1 MLASIEYIDGK
12 EDIEPLDWKPIP
24 DLVSHWIMQ
33 TVQRTFNGRQRDL
46 LCSVKVASSHVL
58 PGKSCP
64 IGHLWLSLPQN
75 FQHVIGIGVEV
86 VKLDVDNLLS
96 PEFDVY

>member
-1 MLASIEYIDGK
+1 MIQNFQ
-12 EDIEPLDWKPIP
+12 
-24 DLVSHWIMQ
+24 H
-33 TVQRTFNGRQRDL
+33 TFNGRQRNI
-46 LCSVKVASSHVL
+46 LCGVKVAPSHVL

-64 IGHLWLSLPQN
+64 IGHSWLSLLQN
-75 FQHVIGIGVEV
+75 FQHVIGIGVEG